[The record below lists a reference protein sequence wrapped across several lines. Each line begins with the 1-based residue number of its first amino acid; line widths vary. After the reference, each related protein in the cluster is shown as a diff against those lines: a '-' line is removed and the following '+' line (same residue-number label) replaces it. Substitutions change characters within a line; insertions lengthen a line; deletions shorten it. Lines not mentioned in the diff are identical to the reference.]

1 MTVGEK
7 GAVDNTPAA
16 ETADPKDGKEQG
28 NGAQGAPQGAG
39 PEAAIGGELGS
50 DGEPPADPQL
60 VVLKT
65 ELEAA
70 KQTAET
76 ATSRLRAVS
85 KAYTELQ
92 AEMKSFKE
100 RMEHRAKMDSELQ
113 AFDQVRAFF
122 DPVMN
127 LKRSLAS
134 GGTSQAGDAD
144 TLRQGIEMVYQ
155 QFMEALHKLGLAEV
169 PGVGATF
176 DPAIHEALGVQPVTD
191 KSLDGKVLAVHTTG
205 FTVRGKVLQAAQV
218 VIGKYE
224 EVAGEA

>member
-7 GAVDNTPAA
+7 GAVDNTPTA
-16 ETADPKDGKEQG
+16 ETADPNKAGQEQH
-28 NGAQGAPQGAG
+28 NGAG
-39 PEAAIGGELGS
+39 PVQPGQAEAAIGGEPGA
-50 DGEPPADPQL
+50 DGEPPVDPQL
-60 VVLKT
+60 AALKT

-70 KQTAET
+70 KQASEQ
-76 ATSRLRAVS
+76 AMSRLRAVS

-100 RMEHRAKMDSELQ
+100 RMEQRSKMDSELQ

-127 LKRSLAS
+127 LKRSLGAQS
-134 GGTSQAGDAD
+134 GDAD
-144 TLRQGIEMVYQ
+144 TLRQGIEMVYH

-169 PGVGATF
+169 PGVGASF

-191 KSLDGKVLAVHTTG
+191 KALDGKVLAVHTTG
-205 FTVRGKVLQAAQV
+205 FTVRGRVLQAAQV

>member
-7 GAVDNTPAA
+7 GAVDNTPTA
-16 ETADPKDGKEQG
+16 ETADPKKDGQADEPVQSSQ
-28 NGAQGAPQGAG
+28 A
-39 PEAAIGGELGS
+39 EAAIGGEPGA
-50 DGEPPADPQL
+50 DGEPPKVVPLDPQ
-60 VVLKT
+60 VAALKT

-70 KQTAET
+70 KQAAEQ
-76 ATSRLRAVS
+76 ATTRLRAVS

-100 RMEHRAKMDSELQ
+100 RMEQRAKMDSELQ

-127 LKRSLAS
+127 LKRSMS
-134 GGTSQAGDAD
+134 SQAGDND
-144 TLRQGIEMVYQ
+144 TLRQGIEMVYH

-169 PGVGATF
+169 PGAGATF

-191 KSLDGKVLAVHTTG
+191 KALDGKVLTVHTTG
-205 FTVRGKVLQAAQV
+205 FTVRGRVLQAAQV
-218 VIGKYE
+218 VIGKHE